1 MLYFEREEC
10 MCVWGGCV
18 RACVYLQHSYIR
30 HIHNEGQR
38 HIIVHTGLT
47 TDFESFHV
55 QQVNHAWYLRVLFKC
70 FCLFTSLHHWLPSY
84 RHMASPTISILMTH
98 SSISHFDQMIQR

>member
-1 MLYFEREEC
+1 
-10 MCVWGGCV
+10 MCVCVGGGGGVRACV

-55 QQVNHAWYLRVLFKC
+55 QQVNHA
-70 FCLFTSLHHWLPSY
+70 
-84 RHMASPTISILMTH
+84 
-98 SSISHFDQMIQR
+98 